1 MAKIKKEKN
10 KNPFLKPDGGF
21 DLIEKFPGI
30 DFMPYEKKK
39 IKKTKKVKNMPLMK
53 CRKDDK
59 PGWKYGDSG
68 ACYTYTAGNEKSEA
82 AAKLK
87 AIKQGVAI
95 SRESGEKF
103 ET

>member
-1 MAKIKKEKN
+1 
-10 KNPFLKPDGGF
+10 
-21 DLIEKFPGI
+21 
-30 DFMPYEKKK
+30 
-39 IKKTKKVKNMPLMK
+39 MPLMRCSLEK
-53 CRKDDK
+53 K

-68 ACYTYTAGNEKSEA
+68 ACYTYTAGDKKSES

-87 AIKQGVAI
+87 AIKQGIAI

>member
-1 MAKIKKEKN
+1 MVKRKKDKN
-10 KNPFLKPDGGF
+10 KNPYLKPDGSLE
-21 DLIEKFPGI
+21 LIEKFPGV
-30 DFMPYEKKK
+30 DFMIYEEERIKKK
-39 IKKTKKVKNMPLMK
+39 KGRNKMPLIK

-68 ACYTYTAGNEKSEA
+68 TCYTYKAGNEKSEA

-87 AIKQGVAI
+87 AIKQGIAI

-103 ET
+103 KT

>member
-1 MAKIKKEKN
+1 
-10 KNPFLKPDGGF
+10 
-21 DLIEKFPGI
+21 
-30 DFMPYEKKK
+30 
-39 IKKTKKVKNMPLMK
+39 MK
-53 CRKDDK
+53 CKKDDK

-87 AIKQGVAI
+87 AAKQGIAI

-103 ET
+103 KT

>member
-1 MAKIKKEKN
+1 
-10 KNPFLKPDGGF
+10 
-21 DLIEKFPGI
+21 
-30 DFMPYEKKK
+30 
-39 IKKTKKVKNMPLMK
+39 MPLMK

-59 PGWKYGDSG
+59 PGWKYGDNG
-68 ACYTYTAGNEKSEA
+68 ACYTYTADDKKSES

-87 AIKQGVAI
+87 AIKQGIAI

>member
-1 MAKIKKEKN
+1 
-10 KNPFLKPDGGF
+10 
-21 DLIEKFPGI
+21 
-30 DFMPYEKKK
+30 
-39 IKKTKKVKNMPLMK
+39 MPLMK

-95 SRESGEKF
+95 SRSSGEKL

>member
-1 MAKIKKEKN
+1 MTKRKKDKN
-10 KNPFLKPDGGF
+10 KNPYLNPDGSF

-30 DFMPYEKKK
+30 DFNIYEEER
-39 IKKTKKVKNMPLMK
+39 IKKQKRRNKMPLMK
-53 CRKDDK
+53 CREDDK

-87 AIKQGVAI
+87 AIKQGTAI

-103 ET
+103 EP

>member
-1 MAKIKKEKN
+1 
-10 KNPFLKPDGGF
+10 
-21 DLIEKFPGI
+21 
-30 DFMPYEKKK
+30 
-39 IKKTKKVKNMPLMK
+39 MPLMK
-53 CRKDDK
+53 CRLNDK

-68 ACYTYTAGNEKSEA
+68 ACYIYTAGDKKSES

-87 AIKQGVAI
+87 AIKQGIAI

>member
-1 MAKIKKEKN
+1 MARIKKDKK
-10 KNPFLKPDGGF
+10 KNPYLNPDGSL

-30 DFMPYEKKK
+30 DFMIYEEERRNK
-39 IKKTKKVKNMPLMK
+39 MPLMK

-68 ACYTYTAGNEKSEA
+68 VCYTYKAGNEKSEA

-87 AIKQGVAI
+87 AIKQGIAI
-95 SRESGEKF
+95 SRSSGEKL
-103 ET
+103 EP

>member
-1 MAKIKKEKN
+1 MAKRKKDKK
-10 KNPFLKPDGGF
+10 KNPYLKPDGSF

-30 DFMPYEKKK
+30 DFNIYEEER
-39 IKKTKKVKNMPLMK
+39 IKKQKERNKMPLMK

-87 AIKQGVAI
+87 AIKQGIAI
-95 SRESGEKF
+95 SRESGEKL

>member
-1 MAKIKKEKN
+1 MAKIKKDKN
-10 KNPFLKPDGGF
+10 KNPYLKPNGGF

-30 DFMPYEKKK
+30 DFDIYEEER
-39 IKKTKKVKNMPLMK
+39 IKKQKGRNKMPLMK

-87 AIKQGVAI
+87 AIKQGIAI

>member
-1 MAKIKKEKN
+1 
-10 KNPFLKPDGGF
+10 
-21 DLIEKFPGI
+21 
-30 DFMPYEKKK
+30 
-39 IKKTKKVKNMPLMK
+39 MPLMK

-87 AIKQGVAI
+87 AAKQGIAI

-103 ET
+103 KP

>member
-1 MAKIKKEKN
+1 MTKIKKEKN

-30 DFMPYEKKK
+30 DFNIYEEER
-39 IKKTKKVKNMPLMK
+39 IKKQKRRNKMPLK
-53 CRKDDK
+53 RCRLKDK
-59 PGWKYGDSG
+59 PGWKYGDNG

-87 AIKQGVAI
+87 AIKQGIAI

-103 ET
+103 EP

>member
-1 MAKIKKEKN
+1 MARRKKDKK
-10 KNPFLKPDGGF
+10 KNPYLKPDGGL

-30 DFMPYEKKK
+30 DFDIYEEERVKKQK
-39 IKKTKKVKNMPLMK
+39 GRNKMPLIK

-68 ACYTYTAGNEKSEA
+68 ACYTYTAGDKKSES

-87 AIKQGVAI
+87 ASKQGIAI

-103 ET
+103 KP

>member
-1 MAKIKKEKN
+1 MAKRKKDKK
-10 KNPFLKPDGGF
+10 KNPYLKPDGGL

-30 DFMPYEKKK
+30 DFNIYEEER
-39 IKKTKKVKNMPLMK
+39 IKKQKGRNKMPLMK
-53 CRKDDK
+53 CKKDDK

-68 ACYTYTAGNEKSEA
+68 ACYTYTTGNEKSEA

-87 AIKQGVAI
+87 AIKQGIAI

-103 ET
+103 KP